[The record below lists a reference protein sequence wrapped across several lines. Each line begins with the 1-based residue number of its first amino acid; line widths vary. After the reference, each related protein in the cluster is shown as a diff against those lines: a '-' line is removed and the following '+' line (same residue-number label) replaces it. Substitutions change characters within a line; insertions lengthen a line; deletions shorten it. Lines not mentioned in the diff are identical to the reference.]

1 MLWPKKE
8 LFWAFL
14 KLSTIPANLSRE
26 IKVLII
32 SILLILQAQCS
43 SLTFEGHWSSSN
55 LKSSKL
61 REIKQNKTVVHHI
74 TTT

>member
-26 IKVLII
+26 IKVFILII
-32 SILLILQAQCS
+32 LSILHECI
-43 SLTFEGHWSSSN
+43 
-55 LKSSKL
+55 
-61 REIKQNKTVVHHI
+61 EICNNFMDFAWM
-74 TTT
+74 